1 MKIGTMKPA
10 DDMGG
15 FLKDSKEI
23 LLDYLETR
31 IEIARLKGIKAF
43 SKSAGFLI
51 WVMVFLLMFGL
62 VAAFAS
68 ILFALWMSKLTG
80 SLIWGFGITT
90 LILVLKLVLL
100 TVFRH
105 QLFVNPIIR
114 IMIRRINSV
123 TISNTPSANEENF

>member
-1 MKIGTMKPA
+1 MKPA

-51 WVMVFLLMFGL
+51 WVMVFLMMFGL
-62 VAAFAS
+62 MVAFAS
-68 ILFALWMSKLTG
+68 LLFALWMSKLTG

-90 LILVLKLVLL
+90 LILVLKLTIL
-100 TVFRH
+100 TLFRY

-114 IMIRRINSV
+114 MMIRKTNAV
-123 TISNTPSANEENF
+123 TITNTPSPNEENS

>member
-1 MKIGTMKPA
+1 MKTGIMKPA

-15 FLKDSKEI
+15 FLKDSKD
-23 LLDYLETR
+23 LLLEYLETR

-51 WVMVFLLMFGL
+51 WVMVFLLLFGL

-80 SLIWGFGITT
+80 SLILGFGITT
-90 LILVLKLVLL
+90 LILLLKLILL
-100 TVFRH
+100 TIFRH

-114 IMIRRINSV
+114 IMIRRTNAV
-123 TISNTPSANEENF
+123 TLTPTPDNEVNP